1 MRNRS
6 LSTRRTRTLNDK
18 NKANHKLDI
27 NDVNLDVDY
36 EELLFLESY
45 LMHEVKRKGVSSF
58 VEEYEKNIEV
68 FHEAWDELKFCFL
81 LSLLGCFDKSFSY
94 PEEVRLDKFI
104 LNPYVHYN
112 YVMFGEQVDVQELYD
127 KSLKTFRDRGFLFDR
142 LSGAI

>member
-1 MRNRS
+1 M
-6 LSTRRTRTLNDK
+6 NDK

-58 VEEYEKNIEV
+58 LEEYEKNIEV